1 MISSGDDEWNK
12 EKVKKDKNEANK
24 SIFSNLCLHHWAD
37 GLFEL
42 ASSQGQMQTET
53 R

>member
-1 MISSGDDEWNK
+1 MISSGNDKWNK
-12 EKVKKDKNEANK
+12 EKVEKDKTRRTNQ
-24 SIFSNLCLHHWAD
+24 FSATYVCITKQI

-42 ASSQGQMQTET
+42 ASSQGQMETET